1 MASLAER
8 TARRGL
14 GAFVAF
20 LLVVGWSGSATAA
33 PIEIGGVDVQSQ
45 YTGFVP
51 VPPDTDPPADAGVF
65 TFYDSINGSNPNPEP
80 GTVTTE
86 SQTLGLIG
94 GRVELEIMLDTSS
107 FDPATGSLLDA
118 SFIGTGATP
127 EIVIWDSTQTTV
139 LLAFDVSFVDVAVFT
154 PEIPGLTDSII
165 TLGDS
170 VPDSLGVLS
179 SLSVVGGTLASA
191 VGGEGTLAV
200 LRLTISKPDPQVTV
214 TNFVGYLDD
223 SFAVG
228 IPGDPPTLGVNWEIT
243 IVPEPGTFL
252 LVCGSLAAF
261 AALSR
266 RRRSRN

>member
-45 YTGFVP
+45 YTGFGRARP
-51 VPPDTDPPADAGVF
+51 TPTPPPTRACSRS
-65 TFYDSINGSNPNPEP
+65 TNSINGSNPNPEP

-94 GRVELEIMLDTSS
+94 GRVEFEIMLDTSS

-154 PEIPGLTDSII
+154 PQKFP
-165 TLGDS
+165 
-170 VPDSLGVLS
+170 
-179 SLSVVGGTLASA
+179 A
-191 VGGEGTLAV
+191 
-200 LRLTISKPDPQVTV
+200 
-214 TNFVGYLDD
+214 
-223 SFAVG
+223 
-228 IPGDPPTLGVNWEIT
+228 
-243 IVPEPGTFL
+243 
-252 LVCGSLAAF
+252 
-261 AALSR
+261 
-266 RRRSRN
+266 